1 MPGPELRS
9 RELPVPVR
17 HAPEVFGNGYR
28 RCAAD
33 IEQLNIV
40 TILDMLQNVK
50 EQLLFRKGTVPTLCS
65 IEMMSAMLF
74 ALFVYSIPK

>member
-1 MPGPELRS
+1 
-9 RELPVPVR
+9 
-17 HAPEVFGNGYR
+17 
-28 RCAAD
+28 
-33 IEQLNIV
+33 
-40 TILDMLQNVK
+40 MLQNVK

>member
-1 MPGPELRS
+1 MPGPELRR

-17 HAPEVFGNGYR
+17 HAPKDFGNGYR
-28 RCAAD
+28 RGTAD
-33 IEQLNIV
+33 VKQFDIV